1 MPGRARAA
9 RRASFMPARAWR
21 HVVTPAEEG
30 LRLDAVL
37 ASRLPAVTGS
47 EISRAAIRR
56 LVIAGA
62 VRIGPTAVRRPG
74 LPLVAGTL
82 ISARV
87 DPARLIP
94 ADQSSAFQLSAADVL
109 FEDDV

>member
-9 RRASFMPARAWR
+9 RHASFMPARAWR
-21 HVVTPAEEG
+21 HVVTPAEDG

-56 LVIAGA
+56 LGMAGA
-62 VRIGPTAVRRPG
+62 VRVGPAAVRRPG

-82 ISARV
+82 ILARV
-87 DPARLIP
+87 DPGLLIP
-94 ADQSSAFQLSAADVL
+94 ADRSSAFELAPAD
-109 FEDDV
+109 